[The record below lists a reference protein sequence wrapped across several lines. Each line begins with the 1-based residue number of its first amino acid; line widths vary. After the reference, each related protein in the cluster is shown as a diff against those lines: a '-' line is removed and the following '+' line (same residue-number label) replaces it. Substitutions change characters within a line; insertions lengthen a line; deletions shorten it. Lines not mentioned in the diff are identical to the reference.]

1 VSIIAGPTML
11 CHVER
16 PRVDAISPLRRQ
28 ADANLIVLETGQGAT
43 RLRAYARRA
52 QTIEAQ
58 GSLFAGPLQ
67 RLTRTDQNPDTHPA
81 TPNQGRPM
89 NSTRQSLTL
98 ASAAIALAA
107 ACSSLPAHADDAS
120 DARAVVDKATVT
132 VNTFAKDRDYAS
144 LPALISKAKG
154 VLVYP
159 QILEGGFIIGGSG
172 GTGVLLVRDEQT
184 GNFSAPAFYTMGG
197 LSIGL
202 LAGGQAAEV
211 MLLINSQKALDSLLS
226 TKVKLGAGVSVAVGP
241 KGGGQGA
248 TASAD
253 IVSYSRAKG
262 AYAGMSLEGQV
273 IDVRDSLN
281 AAYYGKPT
289 SPVDILVRKSVS
301 NPGAGALQAAL
312 KSIGK

>member
-1 VSIIAGPTML
+1 
-11 CHVER
+11 
-16 PRVDAISPLRRQ
+16 
-28 ADANLIVLETGQGAT
+28 
-43 RLRAYARRA
+43 
-52 QTIEAQ
+52 
-58 GSLFAGPLQ
+58 
-67 RLTRTDQNPDTHPA
+67 
-81 TPNQGRPM
+81 M

-144 LPALISKAKG
+144 LPALVSKAKG

-262 AYAGMSLEGQV
+262 AYAGMSLDGQV

>member
-1 VSIIAGPTML
+1 
-11 CHVER
+11 
-16 PRVDAISPLRRQ
+16 
-28 ADANLIVLETGQGAT
+28 
-43 RLRAYARRA
+43 
-52 QTIEAQ
+52 
-58 GSLFAGPLQ
+58 
-67 RLTRTDQNPDTHPA
+67 
-81 TPNQGRPM
+81 M
-89 NSTRQSLTL
+89 NSTRHSFTL

-107 ACSSLPAHADDAS
+107 TCSSLPAHADDAS

-144 LPALISKAKG
+144 LPALIAKAKG

-184 GNFSAPAFYTMGG
+184 GTFSAPAFYTMGG

-248 TASAD
+248 TVSAD
-253 IVSYSRAKG
+253 IISYSRAKG
-262 AYAGMSLEGQV
+262 AYAGMSLDGQV

-281 AAYYGKPT
+281 AAYYGKPA

-301 NPGAGALQAAL
+301 NPGAGALQTAL

>member
-1 VSIIAGPTML
+1 
-11 CHVER
+11 
-16 PRVDAISPLRRQ
+16 
-28 ADANLIVLETGQGAT
+28 
-43 RLRAYARRA
+43 
-52 QTIEAQ
+52 
-58 GSLFAGPLQ
+58 
-67 RLTRTDQNPDTHPA
+67 
-81 TPNQGRPM
+81 M
-89 NSTRQSLTL
+89 NSTRLSHTL

-107 ACSSLPAHADDAS
+107 TCSSLPAHADDAS

-144 LPALISKAKG
+144 LPALIAKAKG

-226 TKVKLGAGVSVAVGP
+226 TKVKLGAGISVAVGP

-248 TASAD
+248 TVSAD
-253 IVSYSRAKG
+253 IISYSRAKG
-262 AYAGMSLEGQV
+262 AYAGMSLDGQV

-281 AAYYGKPT
+281 AAYYGKPA

>member
-1 VSIIAGPTML
+1 
-11 CHVER
+11 
-16 PRVDAISPLRRQ
+16 
-28 ADANLIVLETGQGAT
+28 
-43 RLRAYARRA
+43 
-52 QTIEAQ
+52 
-58 GSLFAGPLQ
+58 
-67 RLTRTDQNPDTHPA
+67 
-81 TPNQGRPM
+81 M
-89 NSTRQSLTL
+89 NSTRHSLTL

-107 ACSSLPAHADDAS
+107 TCSSLPAHADDAS

-248 TASAD
+248 TVSAD
-253 IVSYSRAKG
+253 IISYSRAKG
-262 AYAGMSLEGQV
+262 AYAGMSLDGQV

-281 AAYYGKPT
+281 AAYYGKPA